1 MQYHRILLAAG
12 MLLMAACTDDP
23 VVPRAEHTEQPAPR
37 ITAQQQ
43 QTDNGISAEKYQS
56 RLDVDFE
63 VTGELA
69 PGTPITVHIEA
80 VAVADIS
87 GGEVQVRLPT
97 FNAMANGVVPG
108 GKAPVVKSWTL
119 PKMERGEQWKQIVDI
134 GEIDKKGYYKITAF
148 AETDGGYKSAYVF
161 DDVLHEAWLYVIDG
175 GGFVTRVFD
184 ESVFPSEIVP
194 QPGPF
199 EAWIKGSASAAA
211 ATGVTTAATA
221 AASAS
226 TFKLYAYTEDR
237 FGNNVGMEGAQLR
250 VDYYER
256 GQLISTW
263 ARTVPSSGILNVP
276 CVGYAEQVG
285 WGSVK
290 NPTTSDIN
298 GGHRLASFQVR
309 YSDCTSRTKD
319 VEGARQLYLPWSY
332 LDDDAIDLIEDHFGY
347 NRSRISFRFHE
358 FDEDDET
365 PPASYYDAD
374 DDEIVFRGHYDRPW
388 VAAHEFTHGLHEEEL
403 GGIWD
408 TSNCNPHYTDS
419 VSSYSCAMSEGLAD
433 YGGDIGSPDDRFG
446 WETWFKVKR
455 DDGAPAEIEGNVAAA
470 LWDLIDEN
478 NEGDDETSLEADDV
492 MTVIRTCRTPS
503 SQMNSVPDFIWCL
516 EGEVDDDAHD
526 DHFPGISAPSSVR
539 VTRPSNWDEDDI
551 RSTWLKSMGNN

>member
-1 MQYHRILLAAG
+1 M
-12 MLLMAACTDDP
+12 
-23 VVPRAEHTEQPAPR
+23 
-37 ITAQQQ
+37 
-43 QTDNGISAEKYQS
+43 
-56 RLDVDFE
+56 
-63 VTGELA
+63 
-69 PGTPITVHIEA
+69 
-80 VAVADIS
+80 
-87 GGEVQVRLPT
+87 
-97 FNAMANGVVPG
+97 
-108 GKAPVVKSWTL
+108 
-119 PKMERGEQWKQIVDI
+119 
-134 GEIDKKGYYKITAF
+134 
-148 AETDGGYKSAYVF
+148 
-161 DDVLHEAWLYVIDG
+161 
-175 GGFVTRVFD
+175 FD

-211 ATGVTTAATA
+211 ATGVTSAASA

-237 FGNNVGMEGAQLR
+237 FGNNVGMEDAQLR

-256 GQLISTW
+256 GHLISTW
-263 ARTVPSSGILNVP
+263 VRTVPSSGILNVP

-290 NPTTSDIN
+290 DNFEYD
-298 GGHRLASFQVR
+298 
-309 YSDCTSRTKD
+309 
-319 VEGARQLYLPWSY
+319 
-332 LDDDAIDLIEDHFGY
+332 
-347 NRSRISFRFHE
+347 RSRITFRFHE
-358 FDEDDET
+358 FNENDTT
-365 PPASYYDAD
+365 PPPSYYDGG
-374 DDEIVFRGHYDRPW
+374 DDEIVFRGYYDRPW
-388 VAAHEFTHGLHEEEL
+388 VSAHEFTHGLHEEAL
-403 GGIWD
+403 GGIWS

-446 WETWFKVKR
+446 WETWSKVKR

-470 LWDLIDEN
+470 LWDLIDDN
-478 NEGDDETSLEADDV
+478 NEGDDDTSLEANDV
-492 MTVIRTCRTPS
+492 MTVIRTCRTPN

-539 VTRPSNWDEDDI
+539 VTRPSNWNEDDI

>member
-1 MQYHRILLAAG
+1 MRYHRILLAAG
-12 MLLMAACTDDP
+12 GLLMAACIDDP
-23 VVPRAEHTEQPAPR
+23 VTPETEHTEQPAPM
-37 ITAQQQ
+37 ITTQQK
-43 QTDNGISAEKYQS
+43 QTDDGRGAEKYQS
-56 RLDVDFE
+56 RLNVDFE

-69 PGTPITVHIEA
+69 PGTPITVHLEA

-97 FNAMANGVVPG
+97 FNAMASGVVPG

-134 GEIDKKGYYKITAF
+134 GEIEKKGYYKITAF
-148 AETDGGYKSAYVF
+148 ADTDGGYKSAYVF

-199 EAWIKGSASAAA
+199 EAWITGSASAAA
-211 ATGVTTAATA
+211 ATGVTTAASA

-237 FGNNVGMEGAQLR
+237 FSKNVGMEGAHLR

-285 WGSVK
+285 WGSVT

-309 YSDCTSRTKD
+309 YSDCSESTKD

-332 LDDDAIDLIEDHFGY
+332 LDEAIDLIEDHFEY
-347 NRSRISFRFHE
+347 DRSRITFRFRE

-365 PPASYYDAD
+365 PPPSYYSDD

-388 VAAHEFTHGLHEEEL
+388 VSAHEFTHGLHEEEL
-403 GGIWD
+403 GGIWS

-446 WETWFKVKR
+446 WETWFKVTR
-455 DDGAPAEIEGNVAAA
+455 DDGAPAEIEGNVA
-470 LWDLIDEN
+470 
-478 NEGDDETSLEADDV
+478 
-492 MTVIRTCRTPS
+492 
-503 SQMNSVPDFIWCL
+503 
-516 EGEVDDDAHD
+516 
-526 DHFPGISAPSSVR
+526 PSSVR
-539 VTRPSNWDEDDI
+539 VTRPSNWDKDDI